1 MKRAARSPLQARWL
15 VPFALVVA
23 VMAPSPLA
31 SQAPPSPADV
41 LGYDIGE
48 EFTDDPLF
56 RMFWYS
62 GLQVYAN
69 AILLGPEF

>member
-48 EFTDDPLF
+48 EFTDVAESVTTSVRSSPTW
-56 RMFWYS
+56 RRS
-62 GLQVYAN
+62 TGT
-69 AILLGPEF
+69 